1 MENHVRPL
9 TIAIDPLLDDA
20 FAPEIAWTWRY
31 LLTGAGYPWRTGVCN
46 EPCDIAYT
54 PDPRRAPH
62 ARIVIQA
69 MPHHWERRTFLRLAG
84 AGSAD
89 GFMYPMYAGEH
100 GHDRLITHEAGRLII
115 HRDIVFDVFWLL
127 TGQEETHFP
136 KNRHGHVDLTGTPY
150 LEYQTLRKGLASG
163 IGARFEHLIGETG
176 IPPGEP
182 RWPHGKRAAAALSHD
197 VDYPEVVRWLEPLRV
212 VMRQGMRGLP
222 AALDVLTGKRH
233 HWQFDSWLAL
243 ERTFDSPSVFYF
255 VARQGSLREY
265 ALGTP
270 DPFYDIRAPHFRRL
284 FRTLIDAGC
293 EIGLHSSYHAYAS
306 IEQFAREKR
315 LLEEVAGVP
324 VVGNR
329 HHYWHLD
336 PANPEATLA
345 IHEQLGFAYDA
356 SLTHD
361 QYIGWRRGSCWP
373 CFPLLQAERRELRTL
388 QLPTGWMD
396 SQLFLKRAA
405 NPGSPDEVLR
415 ALADQT
421 AAQGGLL
428 LVNVHDYVFDE
439 ALFPGWSAAVR
450 HLWEYLVARGDFWMA
465 TPAAIAAHW
474 RDRYQRLL
482 AASVGFADTRT
493 VAVSIVS

>member
-1 MENHVRPL
+1 
-9 TIAIDPLLDDA
+9 
-20 FAPEIAWTWRY
+20 
-31 LLTGAGYPWRTGVCN
+31 
-46 EPCDIAYT
+46 
-54 PDPRRAPH
+54 
-62 ARIVIQA
+62 
-69 MPHHWERRTFLRLAG
+69 MPHYWKRRTLMRLAG

-89 GFMYPMYAGEH
+89 GFVYPVYAGEH
-100 GHDRLITHEAGRLII
+100 GNDRLITNESGRLII

-150 LEYQTLRKGLASG
+150 LEDQTLRKGLASG
-163 IGARFEHLIGETG
+163 IGARFERLIGETG

-182 RWPHGKRAAAALSHD
+182 RWTHGKRAAAALSHD

-212 VMRQGMRGLP
+212 VMRQGVRGLP

-243 ERTFDSPSVFYF
+243 ERAFDTPSVFYF

-270 DPFYDIRAPHFRRL
+270 DSFYDIRAPHFRRL

-315 LLEEVAGVP
+315 LLEEVASVP

-361 QYIGWRRGSCWP
+361 RYIGWRRGSCWP
-373 CFPLLQAERRELRTL
+373 YFPLLQAERRELRTL

-396 SQLFLKRAA
+396 SQLFLQRAA
-405 NPGSPDEVLR
+405 NPGSPNEVLR

-439 ALFPGWSAAVR
+439 ALFPGWSATVR

-474 RDRYQRLL
+474 RHRYQRLL
-482 AASVGFADTRT
+482 AASVDFTNICGAAFGIG
-493 VAVSIVS
+493 S

>member
-1 MENHVRPL
+1 MQLL
-9 TIAIDPLLDDA
+9 TIAIDPLLDDS
-20 FAPEIAWTWRY
+20 FAPEIVWTWRY
-31 LLTGAGYPWRTGVCN
+31 LLTGMGYSWRTCACN
-46 EPCDIAYT
+46 KPCDIAYT
-54 PDPRRAPH
+54 PNPQRAPH
-62 ARIVIQA
+62 ARIVIRA
-69 MPHHWERRTFLRLAG
+69 MPHHWERRTLLRLAG
-84 AGSAD
+84 TRSVD
-89 GFMYPMYAGEH
+89 GFVYPVYASEH
-100 GHDRLITHEAGRLII
+100 ENDRLITNEAGRLII

-150 LEYQTLRKGLASG
+150 LEDQTLRKGLASG
-163 IGARFEHLIGETG
+163 IGARFEQLIGEAG

-212 VMRQGMRGLP
+212 VMRQGVRGLP

-233 HWQFDSWLAL
+233 HWQFDSWLSL
-243 ERTFDSPSVFYF
+243 ERTFNTPSVFYF
-255 VARQGSLREY
+255 VARRGSLHEY
-265 ALGTP
+265 VLGTP
-270 DPFYDIRAPHFRRL
+270 DSFYDIRAPHFRQL
-284 FRTLIDAGC
+284 FRTLIEAGC
-293 EIGLHSSYHAYAS
+293 EIGLHSSYHAHAS

-336 PANPEATLA
+336 PANPEVTLA

-361 QYIGWRRGSCWP
+361 RYIGWRRGSCWP
-373 CFPLLQAERRELRTL
+373 YFPLLQVERRELRTL
-388 QLPTGWMD
+388 QLPTCWMD
-396 SQLFLKRAA
+396 SQLFLKRTA
-405 NPGSPDEVLR
+405 NPGSPNEVLR

-439 ALFPGWSAAVR
+439 ALFPGWSATVR
-450 HLWEYLVARGDFWMA
+450 HLWEYLVARGDFWIA
-465 TPAAIAAHW
+465 TPAAIADHW

-482 AASVGFADTRT
+482 AASVDFANTCG
-493 VAVSIVS
+493 AAFSIGS